1 MVIQLWHWLIGP
13 QWWETG
19 NLLINSEHLLF
30 LNPLFRAYGNGGA
43 IMSFDESKVTIN
55 SVLEANFAGG
65 DGGGLAS
72 ADESTILIENGA
84 LFRKNYAVGNGGGV
98 SAAGLSATIGDMK
111 SHAPYFAY
119 FSIP

>member
-1 MVIQLWHWLIGP
+1 M
-13 QWWETG
+13 
-19 NLLINSEHLLF
+19 
-30 LNPLFRAYGNGGA
+30 AY
-43 IMSFDESKVTIN
+43 DQSKVTIN

-84 LFRKNYAVGNGGGV
+84 LFRKNHALGNGGGV
-98 SAAGLSATIGDMK
+98 LAAGLSATIGDLN

-119 FSIP
+119 LSFP